1 MDICSIFGTDDVCRQ
16 ISVHI
21 RQLIIYFKAIWR
33 PSCLLAFK
41 HFAQNMW
48 FLKLGNITWILLSFS
63 WGIFNHMMR
72 SNQLHVSEILDESCG
87 VYLTFNS
94 DLFNL
99 QPSGNQQKIPAISC
113 KYCICTSGKKL
124 MHVYLPLTP

>member
-1 MDICSIFGTDDVCRQ
+1 M
-16 ISVHI
+16 
-21 RQLIIYFKAIWR
+21 
-33 PSCLLAFK
+33 AFK
-41 HFAQNMW
+41 YFSQKMQ
-48 FLKLGNITWILLSFS
+48 FLKLENITWVFLSFN
-63 WGIFNHMMR
+63 WVMMR

-99 QPSGNQQKIPAISC
+99 QSRGNQQKIPAISC
-113 KYCICTSGKKL
+113 TYCICTSGKNL